1 MVNLPKG
8 ADPRPTVS
16 RQKLRKVFLECD
28 KDDNSILTREEIKK
42 AFDRFGSLFPG
53 FRTWKALR
61 RVDKNKDGFVSME
74 ELDDLIDYAYQR
86 GYINVTELPRN

>member
-1 MVNLPKG
+1 MVNLQKG
-8 ADPRPTVS
+8 PDSRPTVS

-28 KDDNSILTREEIKK
+28 VDDDCVLTKEEIKK

-53 FRTWKALR
+53 FRTWRALKC
-61 RVDKNKDGFVSME
+61 VDKNKDGCISME

-86 GYINVTELPRN
+86 GYINVN